1 MKVKGLLMAET
12 NWAAG
17 WSSSSTFKKIT
28 LTKENQSLRLNKIQ
42 PVEVDMYIIYIIF
55 NVSCLCGFKNPA
67 FFRMEWVRYGEWE
80 FPYHKSTE
88 CDGGLSFS
96 HKLLSD
102 PGHKN

>member
-1 MKVKGLLMAET
+1 MAEI

-17 WSSSSTFKKIT
+17 WSSSSTFKKIM
-28 LTKENQSLRLNKIQ
+28 LTRENQSLRLNKIQ

-55 NVSCLCGFKNPA
+55 NVSCLCGFKN
-67 FFRMEWVRYGEWE
+67 EWE
-80 FPYHKSTE
+80 FPNHKSTE
-88 CDGGLSFS
+88 CDGGLRFS